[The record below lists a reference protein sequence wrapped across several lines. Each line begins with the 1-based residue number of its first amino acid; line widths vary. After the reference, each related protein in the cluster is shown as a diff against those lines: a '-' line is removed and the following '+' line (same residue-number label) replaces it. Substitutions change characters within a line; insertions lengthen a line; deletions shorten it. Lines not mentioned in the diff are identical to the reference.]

1 MPTLTATVPPCG
13 GGVFMAISAVSPM
26 TLTRYAQSTNTTV
39 TLYTGPNLPY
49 WIDQGDGFTTNVEYL
64 PNDTYTYTLSDSNG
78 SVSSGAITPTASLLV
93 SPDQITGVI
102 VKTIK
107 AGIDALVILQP
118 GWIKPRVY
126 HAMPLSG
133 TPQIPLIVVTFDLLQ
148 QKAVPIGQQNMPE
161 YNNTI
166 NISVLVERRYTIRT
180 VTTSVDEREFYR
192 DVLVALFEGALFQPL
207 QQLGQNISHSFQS
220 VSFQDTDQ
228 EPGFYVSEMMWIMEG
243 AYSIAMITDYGLIE
257 SLDLSGVDTGSS
269 TP

>member
-13 GGVFMAISAVSPM
+13 GGVFMAITALSPM

-39 TLYTGPNLPY
+39 TLYSGTMVPY
-49 WIDQGDGFTTNVEYL
+49 YIDQGDGFTTNVEYL
-64 PNDTYTYTLSDSNG
+64 PNDTYTYTLSDSSG
-78 SVSSGAITPTASLLV
+78 SVSSGPMTPSASLLV

-107 AGIDALVILQP
+107 SGINSLVLTQP

-133 TPQIPLIVVTFDLLQ
+133 TPQLPFITVTFDLLQ
-148 QKAVPIGQQNMPE
+148 QKSVPLGQQNMPE

-166 NISVLVERRYTIRT
+166 NISVTVERRYTIRT

-192 DVLVALFEGALFQPL
+192 DALIGLFESALFQPL

-220 VSFQDTDQ
+220 VSFQDFEA

-243 AYSIAMITDYGLIE
+243 AYSITMTTDYGLIE
-257 SLDLSGVDTGSS
+257 NLDLSGVNVDSS
-269 TP
+269 PP